1 MAGWQSLYK
10 WRFISRKIIYKCGI
24 FRQTMFDYWGKNS
37 NFSSQIVIDC
47 LIHHYS
53 WSYTPLSLLQK
64 NPIAGTGKKSEST
77 AGIGLR
83 LAGSQRFLA
92 AGGWRRWWA
101 QGSPKA
107 NCDEYLRTNGIYDDD
122 KHFQSFTMI
131 VRICLVLA
139 HIFFCVFYTIFG
151 MMGAPRTPFGCFPT
165 MNFKASNSQRF
176 ERILTG
182 GCQPFWWFNMVFH
195 HEFWWF

>member
-107 NCDEYLRTNGIYDDD
+107 NCDEYLRTNGIYNDD
-122 KHFQSFTMI
+122 KRFQSFTMI

-139 HIFFCVFYTIFG
+139 HIFFL
-151 MMGAPRTPFGCFPT
+151 CF
-165 MNFKASNSQRF
+165 
-176 ERILTG
+176 LHH
-182 GCQPFWWFNMVFH
+182 FWDDGSSKNAIWTFPN
-195 HEFWWF
+195 HEFQGLQLPTFRTDSNRRLPTILVV